1 MNSSFLIRTAAIGAG
16 ALALLG
22 GAWTAVAS
30 PVFAPT
36 DGTLSSAVAAD
47 LTHMRDEERL
57 ARDLYAAIATQYD
70 NAAPFSTITLSEQR
84 HYDSVGV
91 LLTRYGVADPSAGKA
106 PGVYSDP
113 ELQKLYDSLWAQ
125 AKTSLT
131 DAYAVGVAVENT
143 DIADLKKA
151 MAATDAADIDRV
163 YANLERG
170 SEMHLQS
177 FTDATNGV
185 VTTHEVGMQRMPNTT
200 ATPGAG
206 TGMGNGYGGGNGVT
220 GGRMGAGA
228 PMANGD
234 CTYR

>member
-1 MNSSFLIRTAAIGAG
+1 MNRTSLIRSAAIGAG

-36 DGTLSSAVAAD
+36 DATVSAAVAAD

-57 ARDLYAAIATQYD
+57 ARDLYAAIAKQYD
-70 NAAPFSTITLSEQR
+70 NAAPFSMITVSEQR

-91 LLTRYGVADPSAGKA
+91 LLARYGVADPSVGKA
-106 PGVYSDP
+106 AGTYSDP
-113 ELQKLYDSLWAQ
+113 ELQKLYDTLWAK
-125 AKTSLT
+125 AKTSLK
-131 DAYAVGVAVENT
+131 DAYAVGVAVENQ

-177 FTDATNGV
+177 FTDASNGV
-185 VTTHEVGMQRMPNTT
+185 VTTHGTGMQRMPNTT

-206 TGMGNGYGGGNGVT
+206 NGYGGGNGVN
-220 GGRMGAGA
+220 GSRMGAGGG
-228 PMANGD
+228 MANGD